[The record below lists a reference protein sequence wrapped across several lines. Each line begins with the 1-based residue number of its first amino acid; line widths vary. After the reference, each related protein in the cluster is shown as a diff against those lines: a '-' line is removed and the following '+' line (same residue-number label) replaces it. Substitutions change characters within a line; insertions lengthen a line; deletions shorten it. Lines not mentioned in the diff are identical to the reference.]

1 VSFSASFAAGA
12 IGPLALLW
20 LYQWASFG
28 DPFQPPQRWMP
39 DVMWADQGYRGLSLP
54 ASDLLLATLVDY
66 RYGLFVSCPLVLL
79 ALAAPWVDRGRL
91 LPARETIFVL
101 GLFAAFWIFCGSV
114 NYGRLQFNTGIRYM
128 TAMLPLLFLP
138 SAVVL
143 LRLPRS
149 ATYGIAVVSVVVSWC
164 LAMHRD
170 VERGLGVLGAV
181 IHVFVGGFE
190 LPALTTISRMQPT
203 FGEFVERGVSP
214 LPIFILVGAV
224 LYGVWRSPLTPGVR
238 GADSTA

>member
-1 VSFSASFAAGA
+1 
-12 IGPLALLW
+12 
-20 LYQWASFG
+20 
-28 DPFQPPQRWMP
+28 MP
-39 DVMWADQGYRGLSLP
+39 DVMWANQGYRGFSLP
-54 ASDLLLATLVDY
+54 APDLLASTLFDY

-91 LPARETIFVL
+91 LPARETVFVL
-101 GLFAAFWIFCGSV
+101 ALFAAFWIFCGSV

-143 LRLPRS
+143 LRLPRG
-149 ATYGIAVVSVVVSWC
+149 ATYGSAVVSVVVSRC

-181 IHVFVGGFE
+181 VHVFVGGLE
-190 LPALTTISRMQPT
+190 LPALTTISRMQAT
-203 FGEFVERGVSP
+203 FGEFVERGASP
-214 LPIFILVGAV
+214 LPIFVLVAAV
-224 LYGVWRSPLTPGVR
+224 LYGVWRPPSRPGR
-238 GADSTA
+238 LRREASLAG